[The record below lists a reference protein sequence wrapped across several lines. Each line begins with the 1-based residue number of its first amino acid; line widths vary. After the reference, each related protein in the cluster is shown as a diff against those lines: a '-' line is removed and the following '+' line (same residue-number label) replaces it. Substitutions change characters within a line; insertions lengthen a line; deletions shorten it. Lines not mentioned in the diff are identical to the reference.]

1 MTILLIGFEASD
13 SQDSA
18 SATVLSSVMDQ
29 QDEAWGDDVISEM
42 LSVEKATIE
51 EMHERQSQQ
60 LVELIFD
67 YRPDVILFVGQ
78 IVGRNKLMLERF
90 ALNFFIDQ
98 RIAEEAA
105 AAHWQTLPDLETWPQ
120 VLEKSGLNLGI
131 SNFSDTNVT
140 NHALYSALH
149 LANTE
154 QLPLQAGLLHLP
166 LLEDQR
172 VDDEENQPFIPTEEA
187 VSALALIVDGLL
199 DFLEN

>member
-29 QDEAWGDDVISEM
+29 QSETWGDDVISEM
-42 LSVEKATIE
+42 LSVEKATLD

-78 IVGRNKLMLERF
+78 IVGRSKLMLERF

-98 RIAEEAA
+98 RIVDEAA
-105 AAHWQTLPDLETWPQ
+105 AAHWQTLPDLESWPQ

-131 SNFSDTNVT
+131 SSFSDTNVT

-172 VDDEENQPFIPTEEA
+172 VDDGENQPFIPIEEA
-187 VSALALIVDGLL
+187 VSALTLIVDGLL